1 MTLSRRKI
9 LGAAV
14 GLYPALRSGALRA
27 ADEVSDVI
35 IVGAGFSGLNAAMV
49 LAGEGAKVTVL
60 EASSRVG
67 GRAYTGDHIYG
78 TPELGA
84 SQIGP
89 YYARIR
95 NVCTQL
101 NVELTQGS
109 NINAPF
115 AFSVGGE
122 LIAAKDWESHPR
134 NDTVGWERPLL
145 PQTLLGAYL
154 GKFSPFTELDDW
166 LQPEA
171 EQYDVP
177 LGDWLRGHGA
187 SPGALRLMNEGM
199 VPFDLNGVS
208 VLTLL
213 QESTRGRLLSG
224 ADDESGKDRFERAA
238 LTSAHV
244 KGGTSRLPE
253 AMAAHLGD
261 AVRLNSQVAY
271 ISSGASGL
279 TVQCLDGR
287 RYSADFGISAVPFG
301 SLRRVTIDRPLT
313 GYQAEAVNRMPNA
326 NNSQVH
332 LRIKGTPFWEQ
343 DGLDASTWTDGIINM
358 IRQPIGYDGSRDRL
372 AAVIT
377 GQKGD
382 RIDQLAPKE
391 RGEFVMREIERIRPS
406 TKGKL
411 EVTGVHSWSEYPYV
425 HGCRHSYRPGQARR
439 FIHDMI
445 KPHERLH
452 FAGEQTR
459 RLEIGMES
467 AMESGERAAIE
478 VLGRLG

>member
-1 MTLSRRKI
+1 VTLSRRT
-9 LGAAV
+9 LVGAAV

-27 ADEVSDVI
+27 ADEMADVI
-35 IVGAGFSGLNAAMV
+35 IVGAGFSGLKAAMV
-49 LAGEGAKVTVL
+49 LTNEGARVIVL
-60 EASSRVG
+60 EAGGRVG

-78 TPELGA
+78 QPELGA

-95 NVCTQL
+95 DVCQQL
-101 NVELTQGS
+101 GVEITQGS
-109 NINAPF
+109 NINAPY
-115 AFSVGGE
+115 AYSVGGE
-122 LIAAKDWESHPR
+122 LIAGKDWESHSR
-134 NDTVGWERPLL
+134 NDTEGWERALM

-154 GKFSPFTELDDW
+154 SKYSPFKELDDW

-171 EQYDVP
+171 VQYDIP

-187 SPGALRLMNEGM
+187 SAGALRLMNEGM

-213 QESTRGRLLSG
+213 QESVRGRLLSG
-224 ADDESGKDRFERAA
+224 VDDGSGDRFERASR
-238 LTSAHV
+238 LSAHV

-261 AVRLNSQVAY
+261 AVRINSPVSY
-271 ISSGASGL
+271 ISSHNSGL

-287 RYSADFGISAVPFG
+287 RYSGEFGISAVPFG
-301 SLRRVTIDRPLT
+301 SLRRVTIDRPLV
-313 GYQAEAVNRMPNA
+313 GDQAKAVNRMPHA
-326 NNSQVH
+326 NNSQIH
-332 LRIKGTPFWEQ
+332 FRIKGTPFWEQ
-343 DGLDASTWTDGIINM
+343 DGLDASTWSDGPLNM
-358 IRQPIGYDGSRDRL
+358 VRQPFGYDGSRDRL
-372 AAVIT
+372 VAVIT
-377 GQKGD
+377 GQKAD
-382 RIDQLAPKE
+382 RLDQLSEKD
-391 RGEFVMREIERIRPS
+391 RGEFVLREIERIRPS
-406 TKGKL
+406 TKGKI
-411 EVTGVHSWSEYPYV
+411 EVTGVHSWAQYPFV
-425 HGCRHSYRPGQARR
+425 HGCRHSYRPGQGR

-445 KPHERLH
+445 KPHDRLH